1 MEHWLT
7 RTDNIR
13 EMHLADCAVLE
24 LRYVPLLEQ
33 WQSNVIIRIGERP
46 HSHKT
51 IVLRHGGPPNESLW
65 KNAQDTAIISARAY
79 LNVLKQT
86 AEAAASTLDNLN

>member
-1 MEHWLT
+1 MGNWLV

-13 EMHLADCAVLE
+13 EMPLADCAVLE
-24 LRYVPLLEQ
+24 LRYSPILEQ

-46 HSHKT
+46 HAHKT
-51 IVLRHGGPPNESLW
+51 IVLKHGGPPNESLW
-65 KNAQDTAIISARAY
+65 QNAQDTAIISAQAY

-86 AEAAASTLDNLN
+86 AEAAASALSNLN